1 MAIEN
6 LLTRE
11 YTFTVEK
18 NLMHANCA
26 IVFCQEVIY
35 MRCFFQT
42 IFQCWYMYRRRRFD
56 ILQYPEMTENDT
68 CPEGHSHFVNG
79 AGFFSQ
85 SLFRDMHLKLC
96 LSV

>member
-42 IFQCWYMYRRRRFD
+42 IFQCTCIGGRRFD